1 MSNTQSTATKTVP
14 TCICGCGL
22 PLGGKSSYR
31 PGHDAKH
38 VSQLLAVVKEETKKN
53 ITTAEEFVS
62 LVGTA
67 AEQLTS
73 SALRAK
79 LNSAVVRWMY
89 KTFDSDIAKDEKS
102 AKKNPQGVG
111 STHKWTISFH
121 PDDVTLAV
129 STAVY
134 KSVGVDAQG
143 IDAAPA
149 TAAADFEDTTAEEI
163 TELLDSS
170 PMITECYPVKVGR
183 WTYPAR
189 MVGTKMERNTKRDSS
204 GEWIAYEG

>member
-14 TCICGCGL
+14 TCLCGCGL

-53 ITTAEEFVS
+53 VSTADEFAS

-67 AEQLTS
+67 AGQLTS
-73 SALRAK
+73 AALRAK

-89 KTFDSDIAKDEKS
+89 KSFDADIAKDEKS
-102 AKKNPQGVG
+102 AKKNGESG
-111 STHKWTISFH
+111 STHVWTINFH

-129 STAVY
+129 STATY
-134 KSVGVDAQG
+134 KSVGVLAQG
-143 IDAAPA
+143 IDEAPA
-149 TAAADFEDTTAEEI
+149 TAAADFEEEAPADETI
-163 TELLDSS
+163 IS
-170 PMITECYPVKVGR
+170 ECYPVKVGR

-204 GEWIAYEG
+204 GEWITYEG